1 MSHFL
6 KEFIFHPLQTNS
18 VCPSS
23 TYLAEAMTSTETL
36 SPSKCVVE
44 LGPGTGAITK
54 KIMSVIPEK
63 CIFFALEI
71 NPVFVE
77 IMKEKFP
84 SAAVYSDSAV
94 NIKEYLKKHKVE
106 CCDTVISSLPWTS
119 FDELLQKQLLGAIHQ
134 SLSQDGKIIAYSYL
148 NGFFLPSSRRFRK
161 LLNQHFPNVK
171 KKIVLKNIPPAV
183 VYECRK

>member
-6 KEFIFHPLQTNS
+6 KEFLFHPLQTNS

-23 TYLAEAMTSTETL
+23 TYLADAMTPAEIL

-54 KIMSVIPEK
+54 KIMSVIPES

-77 IMKEKFP
+77 IMNEKFP
-84 SAAVYSDSAV
+84 AAAVYSDSAV
-94 NIKEYLKKHKVE
+94 NIKEYLKKHQAE
-106 CCDTVISSLPWTS
+106 YCDAVISSLPWTS
-119 FDELLQKQLLGAIHQ
+119 FDEQLQKQLLGAIHH
-134 SLSQDGKIIAYSYL
+134 SLSPDGKIIAYSYL

-171 KKIVLKNIPPAV
+171 KKMVWKNLPPAV